1 MMPRIRFARSADG
14 TTIAFQTLGEGPP
27 LVLMPAIPFSHLEK
41 MWELP
46 RLRQGLEQFA
56 AQSTV
61 VRYDSRGCGLSER
74 NVDDCSLDAHLSDLE
89 TVLDAAEL
97 GPCALNGPMIAGPVA
112 IAFAARH
119 PERVTRL
126 VLQSTIARATDVM
139 SAAAEGML
147 GLLEKDWV
155 LFTETASRFALQWA
169 DEEMAR
175 EAAPL
180 LRECVMQ
187 ETALAIFKAALE
199 MDVREDLTRVKAP
212 TLVIHN
218 RQFPVDLAIAR
229 QLASRIPDARLAAV
243 DNLESVIGAISEFIG
258 PEPTASR
265 SERQPAPSSEPAND
279 PIGLSARE
287 IEVLR
292 LVAAG
297 KSNRQIAE
305 ELIISTNTVD
315 RHVSHILSKIG
326 ASNRAGAAAYAAKQR
341 LL

>member
-1 MMPRIRFARSADG
+1 
-14 TTIAFQTLGEGPP
+14 
-27 LVLMPAIPFSHLEK
+27 
-41 MWELP
+41 
-46 RLRQGLEQFA
+46 
-56 AQSTV
+56 
-61 VRYDSRGCGLSER
+61 
-74 NVDDCSLDAHLSDLE
+74 VDDCSLAAHLSDLE
-89 TVLDAAEL
+89 AVIDAAGL
-97 GPCALNGPMIAGPVA
+97 ASFALNGPMIAGPVA

-180 LRECVMQ
+180 LRECVTQ
-187 ETALAIFKAALE
+187 ETALAIFRAALE
-199 MDVREDLTRVKAP
+199 MDVTEDLGRVKAP

-243 DNLESVIGAISEFIG
+243 DNLESVIGAISDFVA
-258 PEPTASR
+258 PEPAAAERAPAASV
-265 SERQPAPSSEPAND
+265 EPAAD
-279 PIGLSARE
+279 PLGLSARE

-305 ELIISTNTVD
+305 ELFISTNTVD

-326 ASNRAGAAAYAAKQR
+326 ASNRAEAAAYAAKQR
-341 LL
+341 LLS